1 MRKLLD
7 CQHCDE
13 AGRKVQRLAKALAA
27 GLPVLDGVVLLP
39 EEPLPTVEDLRAAL
53 SRIADVGAA
62 EPVTV
67 EPRFVVR
74 SSAQAEDQLGRS
86 AAGLFLS
93 LTNVPLD
100 AVRAA
105 AAEVR
110 ASGRSALILDYCG
123 HHVPVAVLIQ
133 PMVQAERLG
142 VLLLL
147 PDGSASVEDRPA
159 HTPEWS
165 DVCPGHLQTD
175 DTSALSQGARQLA
188 ALLNTEAERSAE
200 AIYVE
205 YATRAN
211 GNVVF
216 LQVRPAALPA
226 SAKTWPSPSFPD
238 AHTLTFS
245 LDREHNPDPLSAAQ
259 AALVDGVADLVPS
272 LRQCVLQGFL
282 YYASL
287 PATIHRTEQ
296 AKPAP
301 LLTKPADLE
310 HHFYSELLPACEALL
325 QPLESLLLDH
335 DGALAPRLLAAPEQ
349 VAIPVPLA
357 WQAYRE
363 IYHRYV
369 GQLSPVL
376 KHARKRLDE
385 LLLTNLGETLAQH
398 GALLSG
404 VGNYQATR
412 LQRLWELGRAGG
424 PNTLLRS
431 YLARYGACASAWDV
445 AVPCEDEQPEQVRQV
460 ALKLSQDGQPP
471 QLLHAQAEQ
480 PYLQQLQHLLAR
492 LPAPV
497 GESLQALVPQ
507 VRVALRVA
515 EDDDALFFRAQR
527 LLRWALLSHG
537 AKLCQQGRL
546 LQPSQIF
553 DLPTDVLL
561 LLLRYQAGPLQLIPS
576 GGPSQSLDLLAL
588 AKAGAQ
594 QRLKARALLPPT
606 QFVAGK
612 PHWSQPAGRI
622 LSGYGLPGTIS
633 GPVRGRAHVI
643 RTLDQA
649 LQPATPSNHSH
660 EATILVLPVLLPSWA
675 PSLWQAA
682 ALVTDSGGAFSHGA
696 ILARERGIPAVLA
709 TREATKTIQE
719 GDELW
724 VDGTRG
730 RVLILAPTRDNLA
743 KD

>member
-27 GLPVLDGVVLLP
+27 GLPVLDGLVLLP
-39 EEPLPTVEDLRAAL
+39 EEPLPTAKELRAAL
-53 SRIADVGAA
+53 SRISDTDTTPPATA
-62 EPVTV
+62 

-93 LTNVPLD
+93 VTNVPVDGVL
-100 AVRAA
+100 AA

-110 ASGRSALILDYCG
+110 ASGQSALILDYCG
-123 HHVPVAVLIQ
+123 QHAPVAVLIQ

-142 VLLLL
+142 VLFLL

-159 HTPEWS
+159 HAPEWS
-165 DVCPGHLQTD
+165 DVCPGHLPTN

-188 ALLNTEAERSAE
+188 ALLNTEAERSAQ
-200 AIYVE
+200 AAYIE

-226 SAKTWPSPSFPD
+226 NAKTWPSPSFPD
-238 AHTLTFS
+238 AHSLTFS

-282 YYASL
+282 YYTSL
-287 PATIHRTEQ
+287 PATILRLEQ
-296 AKPAP
+296 AEPAP
-301 LLTKPADLE
+301 RLTQPADLE
-310 HHFYSELLPACEALL
+310 HHYYSELLPACEALL

-335 DGALAPRLLAAPEQ
+335 DGALAPGLLAAPEQ

-363 IYHRYV
+363 IYRRYV

-445 AVPCEDEQPEQVRQV
+445 AVPCDDEQPEQVRQV

-480 PYLQQLQHLLAR
+480 PYRQQLQHLLTR

-497 GESLQALVPQ
+497 GESLQALVLQ
-507 VRVALRVA
+507 VRAALRVA

-527 LLRWALLSHG
+527 LLRWALLSHA
-537 AKLCQQGRL
+537 AKLCQQERL

-553 DLPTDVLL
+553 DLPTDLLL
-561 LLLRYQAGPLQLIPS
+561 LLLRYQAGPLQLTPS
-576 GGPSQSLDLLAL
+576 SGPQSLDLLAL
-588 AKAGAQ
+588 AKVGAQ
-594 QRLKARALLPPT
+594 QRRAARALLPPT

-643 RTLDQA
+643 RTLDQP
-649 LQPATPSNHSH
+649 LQPAIPNDPSHA
-660 EATILVLPVLLPSWA
+660 ATILVLPVLLPSWA

-730 RVLILAPTRDNLA
+730 RVLILAPTRYNPA